1 MMVLRV
7 LLTAA
12 PAADRAEA
20 WALFD
25 ADGRCLRTGHDLPAA
40 RPKADRVEVVLAAAQ
55 VRVARITLPPLPSS
69 RVADAAR
76 FALEDQLAGSDGTH
90 HVAVSAQARD
100 GGIRVAV
107 ASRSLLAS
115 IAGRSQGVARIL
127 AEPELALPAANWI
140 WCARDTDAAGF
151 VCRPDGSAFPVD
163 APPPDGGLPSELTL
177 ALAQARRSV
186 SAPSCIRVDAPIA
199 ASLFSRWQ
207 RETGVDF
214 QPGSPWRWEAAP
226 PAAFAGAIDLL
237 PASPVAPAASRT
249 GLARLFVPACTLVAA
264 ALFIHV
270 VATVGEWTSLR
281 YEAWRTEREWIAIAA
296 AAGVPPDASPSPV
309 AARTALARRYAALR
323 HAQGLPAPDDAL
335 SLLARATPALAALP
349 AGAVKSAAY
358 ADGHWTLDLLR
369 PDAATIADVDA
380 RLRAAGV
387 PALVASSATG
397 TRIRFGGP

>member
-1 MMVLRV
+1 MTVLRV

-25 ADGRCLRTGHDLPAA
+25 AAGRCVRTGHDLPAA
-40 RPKADRVEVVLAAAQ
+40 RPKADSVEVVLAAAQ
-55 VRVARITLPPLPSS
+55 VRVGRITLPPLPSS
-69 RVADAAR
+69 RIADATR
-76 FALEDQLAGSDGTH
+76 FALEDQLAGPDGTH
-90 HVAVSAQARD
+90 HIAVSSQARD

-115 IAGRSQGVARIL
+115 IAGSNHGVTRIL
-127 AEPELALPAANWI
+127 AEPELALPAANWT
-140 WCARDTDAAGF
+140 WCTRDSDAAGF
-151 VCRPDGSAFPVD
+151 VCRPDGSAFPVE

-177 ALAQARRSV
+177 ALAQARRGG
-186 SAPSCIRVDAPIA
+186 SAPSSIRVDAPVA
-199 ASLFSRWQ
+199 ASSLARWQ

-214 QPGSPWRWEAAP
+214 QPGNPWRWEAAP
-226 PAAFAGAIDLL
+226 PAAFADAIDLL
-237 PASPVAPAASRT
+237 PASPRAPAASRT
-249 GLARLFVPACTLVAA
+249 GPARLFAPALALAAA
-264 ALFIHV
+264 ALVIHV
-270 VATVGEWTSLR
+270 VATVGEWASLR

-296 AAGVPPDASPSPV
+296 EAGVPPDAAASPGM
-309 AARTALARRYAALR
+309 ARAALARRYAALR

-335 SLLARATPALAALP
+335 PLLARATPALAALTT
-349 AGAVKSAAY
+349 GAVKSATY

-369 PDAATIADVDA
+369 PDAATIADLDA

-397 TRIRFGGP
+397 TRVRFGAP